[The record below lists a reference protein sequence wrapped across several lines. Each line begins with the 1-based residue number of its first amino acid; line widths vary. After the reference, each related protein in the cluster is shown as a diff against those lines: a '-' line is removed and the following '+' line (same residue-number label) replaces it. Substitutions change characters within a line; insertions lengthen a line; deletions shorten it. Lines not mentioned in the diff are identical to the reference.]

1 MHPSVQNLLA
11 VQKAIEDCTHQHQ
24 ITGKKV
30 QLVAVSKNHMAETI
44 RPVLEHGHRIF
55 GGNRVQEASGKWLE
69 LKSEFSD
76 IELHL
81 IGPLQ
86 SNKVGDAVA
95 LFDVIQTIDREKIA
109 SAIAREMGKQKRQPK
124 LLVQVNIGDE
134 PQKTGVSTGE
144 CVEFV
149 DRCRSEH
156 GLNILGLM
164 CIPPNDQNPGPYF
177 ALLAKLAVQAGVDGL
192 SMGMSADYETAIQF
206 GADWVRVG
214 SAIFGSR

>member
-1 MHPSVQNLLA
+1 MHPSVQNLLDI
-11 VQKAIEDCTHQHQ
+11 QKAISDSTHQHQ
-24 ITGKKV
+24 TKEKNV
-30 QLVAVSKNHMAETI
+30 QLVAVSKNHEAGII
-44 RPVLEHGHRIF
+44 RPVLEYGHRIF
-55 GGNRVQEASGKWLE
+55 GENRVQEAAGKWPE
-69 LKSEFSD
+69 LRAEFSG

-86 SNKVGDAVA
+86 SNKAGDAVA

-109 SAIAREMGKQKRQPK
+109 RAIAKEMKDQNRQPK

-134 PQKTGVSTGE
+134 PQKAGISTGK

-156 GLNILGLM
+156 GLNISGLM
-164 CIPPNDQNPGPYF
+164 SIPPNNQNPGPYF
-177 ALLAKLAVQAGVDGL
+177 ALLAKLATQAGVGGL

>member
-1 MHPSVQNLLA
+1 MRPSVQNLLE
-11 VQKAIEDCTHQHQ
+11 VQKAISDSARQHQ
-24 ITGKKV
+24 TPDKKI
-30 QLVAVSKNHMAETI
+30 QLVAVSKNHEMEII
-44 RPVLEHGHRIF
+44 RPVLEYGHRIF
-55 GGNRVQEASGKWLE
+55 GENRVQEAAAKWPE
-69 LKSEFSD
+69 LRTEFSG

-86 SNKVGDAVA
+86 SNKAGDAVA

-109 SAIAREMGKQKRQPK
+109 RAIAKEMKDQNRKPV

-134 PQKTGVSTGE
+134 PQKAGISTGK
-144 CVEFV
+144 CVEFI

-156 GLNILGLM
+156 GLNISGLM